1 MLLFF
6 NDAYSQ
12 ITYLRVSLKRWHDL
26 DFFYH
31 LPKVGNQTH
40 VSSVSPLRGYFFR
53 TNLAITATVTVDL

>member
-6 NDAYSQ
+6 NDTYSQ

-26 DFFYH
+26 DFF
-31 LPKVGNQTH
+31 LPPTAAGNQTH
-40 VSSVSPLRGYFFR
+40 VSSVSPFRGYFFR